1 MSKFIKKLDVFGVKP
16 VSRLHFGTEETHKS
30 FIGGV
35 CTILIILSF
44 MSIAFIQAKPILQ
57 KRSPKIT
64 EKDFE
69 EFGNKITN
77 L

>member
-16 VSRLHFGTEETHKS
+16 VSRLHFGKEETHKS

-44 MSIAFIQAKPILQ
+44 LTISIIQGLPIY
-57 KRSPKIT
+57 
-64 EKDFE
+64 EK
-69 EFGNKITN
+69 
-77 L
+77 